1 MKDTLTDT
9 QQPQSPKTLIADIE
23 TDGLLDE
30 LTKLHCIV
38 TQDHESGEI
47 NRYSNPYG
55 VAGAFPDTAPDAIWD
70 GSETLVF
77 HNGINFDIPALEKLY
92 PDWKPP
98 KVFDTLVAARLIWPD
113 IKEKDFRRKNFPK
126 ELIGSHSL
134 KAWGYRLR
142 LHKGDFG
149 ESTDWK
155 EWSQEMED
163 YCVQDVMVTA
173 RLYELILQQNYSQE
187 ALDLEH
193 EFAKL
198 IFKQERHGFAFDR
211 DKAVALYAKLSKRRN
226 LLEDEL
232 QKVFPPVIEEMKT
245 PKYWEAKL
253 KNDTSHYGLT
263 APTKGELLGKMK
275 KLDLKPSKCNIYPG
289 PNKTKEIPFNPGSR
303 PQIEQRLVEKYH
315 WKPQQFTP
323 SGRAEINEEILGNL
337 PYPECKM
344 LAEYFMIQKRI
355 GQVAEGDKAWL
366 LWEKN
371 GRIHGRVNTIGT
383 VTRRVSHS
391 NPNLGQIPGND
402 GPYGREC
409 RECFIAS
416 PGFVLLGWDGSGIQ
430 LRGLAHYMGK
440 YDGGAYADKIVNSD
454 IHVENQKF
462 AGLESRPLAKRF
474 IYAFL
479 FGAGDAKLGT
489 IKGAGAKAGKALKRQ
504 FFRSL
509 PALKRVVES
518 VEQVAASR
526 GFLYC
531 LDGGKIPVKQKR
543 LALNYLLQGFEA
555 VVMKRSQCVLYQK
568 ILDAGYIWGKDF
580 AKVCDV
586 HDEAEY
592 EVRPEIAEHIGE
604 MAIQSIKQ
612 TGEYFNLRC
621 PLDGE
626 YKIGETWA
634 DVH

>member
-1 MKDTLTDT
+1 MKDTLMDT
-9 QQPQSPKTLIADIE
+9 QQQQSQKTLIADIE

-55 VAGAFPDTAPDAIWD
+55 TLGAFDTTSPNNIWD
-70 GSETLVF
+70 GSEVLVF
-77 HNGINFDIPALEKLY
+77 HNGIKFDVPALEQLY
-92 PDWKPP
+92 PDWKAP

-113 IKEKDFRRKNFPK
+113 IKQKDFRRKNFPK

-173 RLYELILQQNYSQE
+173 RLYDLILEQNYSQE

-193 EFAKL
+193 EFARL
-198 IFKQERHGFAFDR
+198 IFKQEQHGFAFDR
-211 DKAVALYAKLSKRRN
+211 DKAVALYAKLSKRRS

-232 QKVFPPVIEEMKT
+232 QKVFPPKVEEMKT
-245 PKYWEAKL
+245 PEYWFYDCPGSAHH
-253 KNDTSHYGLT
+253 DTRE
-263 APTKGELLGKMK
+263 PTKGKLLTTLGNVTISVSNVKR
-275 KLDLKPSKCNIYPG
+275 G
-289 PNKTKEIPFNPGSR
+289 PMKTKEIPFNPGSR
-303 PQIEQRLVEKYH
+303 PQIEQRLVETYA
-315 WKPQQFTP
+315 WKPVKFTP
-323 SGRAEINEEILGNL
+323 SGQAEINEEVLSNL

-355 GQVAEGDKAWL
+355 GQVAEGDNAWL
-366 LWEKN
+366 KHEKR
-371 GRIHGRVNTIGT
+371 GRIHGGVHTVGT
-383 VTRRVSHS
+383 VTRRVIHHS
-391 NPNLGQIPGND
+391 PNLGQIPGND
-402 GPYGREC
+402 GPYGKDC

-462 AGLESRPLAKRF
+462 ADLETRPLAKRF

-489 IKGAGAKAGKALKRQ
+489 IKGAGAKAGKALKRR

-509 PALKRVVES
+509 PALKRVVDD
-518 VEQVAASR
+518 VEQTAASR

-531 LDGGKIPVKQKR
+531 LDGGKIPVSQQR

-568 ILDAGYIWGKDF
+568 ILNAGYVWGKDF

-592 EVRPEIAEHIGE
+592 EVRPEIAEHIGK
-604 MAIQSIKQ
+604 MAIESIKQ

>member
-1 MKDTLTDT
+1 MDT

-38 TQDHESGEI
+38 TQDHESSTI
-47 NRYSNPYG
+47 TRYSNPSG
-55 VAGAFPDTAPDAIWD
+55 VCGAFPDTAPDAIWD

-232 QKVFPPVIEEMKT
+232 QKVFPPKVEEMKT
-245 PKYWEAKL
+245 PEYWEVSLTDTTPLFRAK
-253 KNDTSHYGLT
+253 
-263 APTKGELLGKMK
+263 TKGAAEKILRDEGKV
-275 KLDLKPSKCNIYPG
+275 PSQFVIHPG

-355 GQVAEGDKAWL
+355 GQVAEGDNAWL
-366 LWEKN
+366 KLERN
-371 GRIHGRVNTIGT
+371 GRIHGYVNTNGA
-383 VTRRVSHS
+383 VTGRCTHNS
-391 NPNLGQIPGND
+391 PNVAQVPAVRA
-402 GPYGREC
+402 PYGEDC
-409 RECFIAS
+409 RGCFTAS
-416 PGFVLLGWDGSGIQ
+416 EGFLLLGWDASGLE
-430 LRGLAHYMGK
+430 LRCLAHYMAR
-440 YDGGAYADKIVNSD
+440 YDGGAYAKVLLEGD
-454 IHVENQKF
+454 IHTENQKA
-462 AGLESRPLAKRF
+462 AGLPSRDTAKTF
-474 IYAFL
+474 IYGFL
-479 FGAGDAKLGT
+479 YGAGDAKIGQ
-489 IKGAGAKAGKALKRQ
+489 IVGKGAQVGKKLKNSFLKRT
-504 FFRSL
+504 
-509 PALKRVVES
+509 PALKRLVEA
-518 VEQVAASR
+518 VQQVAKER
-526 GFLYC
+526 GYLIG
-531 LDGGKIPVKQKR
+531 LDGRFLHVRSQHS
-543 LALNYLLQGFEA
+543 ALNTLLQGAGA
-555 VVMKRSQCVLYQK
+555 VIMKKAQVLLYQN
-568 ILDAGYIWGKDF
+568 ILNAGYIWGKDF
-580 AKVCDV
+580 AKVSDI